1 MKKRVLSLLMA
12 VTLCFSTVPM
22 TALAQEADA
31 TTEQETTVP
40 ETSPEPQSDVT
51 VYEADN
57 SGEDIKDISG
67 GDASA
72 DSAAQGTAKEK
83 DAAVQAVQALI
94 DALPETVTEENA
106 ESVSARL
113 PAAH

>member
-51 VYEADN
+51 VHC
-57 SGEDIKDISG
+57 I
-67 GDASA
+67 
-72 DSAAQGTAKEK
+72 
-83 DAAVQAVQALI
+83 
-94 DALPETVTEENA
+94 
-106 ESVSARL
+106 
-113 PAAH
+113 